1 METIYYVVFI
11 KDDYKNTK
19 ILTTES
25 KALKYYNKI
34 QNLKPQL
41 RKVDAITGEFEIIKE
56 IKGV

>member
-11 KDDYKNTK
+11 KDDCKNTK

-34 QNLKPQL
+34 QNLKPQF
-41 RKVDAITGEFEIIKE
+41 RKVDAITGEFETIK
-56 IKGV
+56 